1 MTISNCVHPTNEY
14 TYRQQ
19 FIEKNIE
26 AIIAYYTLAEKR
38 IIEGEIDV
46 LDIYNKLR
54 KNKQA
59 LLSRENSRKNPKI
72 RKLLYKRIERMV
84 MTHLASD
91 RNYPDDKLMEEIDVL
106 QNFFRAYVVYKSD
119 LPRIKRRAKKMLD

>member
-1 MTISNCVHPTNEY
+1 M
-14 TYRQQ
+14 
-19 FIEKNIE
+19 
-26 AIIAYYTLAEKR
+26 
-38 IIEGEIDV
+38 

-91 RNYPDDKLMEEIDVL
+91 RNYPDDKLMEEIDIL
-106 QNFFRAYVVYKSD
+106 QNFFRAFVVYESD
-119 LPRIKRRAKKMLD
+119 LPKIKRRAKKMLDQLFTGKS